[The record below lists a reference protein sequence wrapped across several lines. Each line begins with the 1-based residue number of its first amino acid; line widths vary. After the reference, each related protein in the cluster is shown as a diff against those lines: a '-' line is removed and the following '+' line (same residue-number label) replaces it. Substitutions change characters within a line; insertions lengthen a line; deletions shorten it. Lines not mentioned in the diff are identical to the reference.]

1 MDPIPEQIVGLE
13 AIAIVAL
20 VALFMGLLLV
30 RLSQPPIVGY
40 ILAGILLGPTGL
52 GLIHHSEAITLLA
65 ELGVLLL
72 LFLIGMEISIRAFVL
87 VLRPAVTVALGQLAV
102 ALAIT
107 SLFGFILDWSVE
119 QILLFGFVVAVSST
133 AVAIKILEDIGELR
147 TEIGRITVGVMAAQD
162 IAIVPMLILAEAF
175 GKEEVPALT
184 ITVMIGASV
193 GVLGLLIW
201 YLSRPGKIKLPFSEQ
216 LSGKP
221 DLIALAALAGCL
233 TAATVSSLFGLSPVY
248 GAFVAG
254 LILANSTLRAEAI
267 EVTYPIQSILVF
279 IFFLSIGLLIDLNF
293 IFGNWPVVVSF
304 ALVVVGVKSALNVF
318 LIRATGFTWDVA
330 LPAGLAMA
338 QIGEFSFILAAV
350 GLRNGVLDIDAYR
363 LALSI
368 VAVTLI
374 ISPVWMVMVRRFHDV
389 TTLGLSSLR
398 EVLSEAYSDELAKGR
413 NAIARAAYRGAYL
426 ARATRD
432 NISKKRNNQEGED
445 ETPAE
450 VPDKKVDPTTDS
462 ST

>member
-1 MDPIPEQIVGLE
+1 
-13 AIAIVAL
+13 
-20 VALFMGLLLV
+20 
-30 RLSQPPIVGY
+30 
-40 ILAGILLGPTGL
+40 
-52 GLIHHSEAITLLA
+52 
-65 ELGVLLL
+65 
-72 LFLIGMEISIRAFVL
+72 
-87 VLRPAVTVALGQLAV
+87 
-102 ALAIT
+102 
-107 SLFGFILDWSVE
+107 
-119 QILLFGFVVAVSST
+119 
-133 AVAIKILEDIGELR
+133 
-147 TEIGRITVGVMAAQD
+147 
-162 IAIVPMLILAEAF
+162 MLILAEAF

>member
-147 TEIGRITVGVMAAQD
+147 TEIGRITVGVMVAQD
-162 IAIVPMLILAEAF
+162 IAIVP
-175 GKEEVPALT
+175 
-184 ITVMIGASV
+184 
-193 GVLGLLIW
+193 
-201 YLSRPGKIKLPFSEQ
+201 
-216 LSGKP
+216 
-221 DLIALAALAGCL
+221 C
-233 TAATVSSLFGLSPVY
+233 
-248 GAFVAG
+248 
-254 LILANSTLRAEAI
+254 
-267 EVTYPIQSILVF
+267 
-279 IFFLSIGLLIDLNF
+279 
-293 IFGNWPVVVSF
+293 
-304 ALVVVGVKSALNVF
+304 
-318 LIRATGFTWDVA
+318 
-330 LPAGLAMA
+330 
-338 QIGEFSFILAAV
+338 
-350 GLRNGVLDIDAYR
+350 
-363 LALSI
+363 
-368 VAVTLI
+368 
-374 ISPVWMVMVRRFHDV
+374 
-389 TTLGLSSLR
+389 
-398 EVLSEAYSDELAKGR
+398 
-413 NAIARAAYRGAYL
+413 
-426 ARATRD
+426 
-432 NISKKRNNQEGED
+432 
-445 ETPAE
+445 
-450 VPDKKVDPTTDS
+450 
-462 ST
+462 